1 MRALGFR
8 FWGLRSMVWGL
19 GFRVSGFGFGVY
31 NRLEKGANLTP
42 AKNVFNIY
50 VRCENKNNRI

>member
-1 MRALGFR
+1 
-8 FWGLRSMVWGL
+8 MVWGL

-42 AKNVFNIY
+42 ALVSVIRCANFLPSVTMYY
-50 VRCENKNNRI
+50 VVHT